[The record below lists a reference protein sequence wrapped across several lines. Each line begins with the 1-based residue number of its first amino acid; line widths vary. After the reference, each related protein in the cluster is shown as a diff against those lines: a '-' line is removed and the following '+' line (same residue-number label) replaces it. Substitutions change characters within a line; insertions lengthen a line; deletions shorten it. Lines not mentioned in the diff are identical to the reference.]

1 MVNTYFDGTRDIHT
15 ISMALTSDTASLFN
29 TQFLTDFRGSGETN
43 VKAVIAEN
51 NIYDWAPKSPTRLF
65 HGVDDDIVPYA
76 NATTA
81 FNAMTANGAANVS
94 LQQCDAGN
102 GVPTTHVNCSL
113 PYLRDVVS
121 YFGSL
126 AGGL

>member
-1 MVNTYFDGTRDIHT
+1 
-15 ISMALTSDTASLFN
+15 MALTSDPAALFN
-29 TQFLTDFRGSGETN
+29 AQFLTDFRGSGETA

-51 NIYDWAPKSPTRLF
+51 NIYDWAPQSPTRLF
-65 HGVDDDIVPYA
+65 HGADDDIVPYA

-81 FNAMTANGAANVS
+81 LSTMTANGATNVS
-94 LQQCDAGN
+94 LQPCDAGN

-113 PYLRDVVS
+113 PYLLDVAS

-126 AGGL
+126 ANGL